1 MKIFSFDA
9 ETNGLYGEA
18 FSIGAIVMENGQET
32 STFVARCPIEGEV
45 NPYVAEN
52 VLPQMEQ
59 ISETHENYDAML
71 ESFMQYYMDNKEDA
85 DVIVHMGVPVEA
97 KLFLDAHKKGIINDY
112 DGPYPLIDISAYPEV
127 GTSVDTYNRN
137 NNIVVPDIEGGTH
150 NPIYDSRA
158 AALSYQSVMQKIQQ
172 TQTLSENI
180 NNQENKTDVLIS
192 PTGTFTQ
199 FRAARMF
206 VISRGNSFGEHVVG
220 VSHLKENEVSEIV
233 EALQERENTE
243 VANMAKKF
251 GHPGGKSF
259 FYKREVPVIND
270 INDITKEEDLMINND
285 ILNISDLADACSKAP
300 IKRTLPNGKEIEQ
313 ITWEGSDMKTINQLL
328 HEKDKP
334 EHVKIDGAAPAWL
347 VAGICHELHPSSC
360 SVNTPQGYMPVGCKP
375 PNGAGSGENL
385 QFQSKQSGD
394 WTVIEVSQKDS
405 SIPLDLNK
413 LSDMEPPEIEMG
425 SKVILSGRMP
435 NVAMCSMANA
445 YQHKAKAIG
454 FYQPNV
460 GATVSIT
467 HDPEIELGSVVP
479 DELIKQEERRTKLNN
494 LVNPTQNP
502 ISKV

>member
-1 MKIFSFDA
+1 MEEKFGEGIADELSFDYIIY
-9 ETNGLYGEA
+9 EKNPSTKEWD
-18 FSIGAIVMENGQET
+18 FS
-32 STFVARCPIEGEV
+32 R
-45 NPYVAEN
+45 
-52 VLPQMEQ
+52 
-59 ISETHENYDAML
+59 
-71 ESFMQYYMDNKEDA
+71 
-85 DVIVHMGVPVEA
+85 
-97 KLFLDAHKKGIINDY
+97 
-112 DGPYPLIDISAYPEV
+112 LI
-127 GTSVDTYNRN
+127 
-137 NNIVVPDIEGGTH
+137 
-150 NPIYDSRA
+150 
-158 AALSYQSVMQKIQQ
+158 SYQPESYWP
-172 TQTLSENI
+172 S
-180 NNQENKTDVLIS
+180 
-192 PTGTFTQ
+192 
-199 FRAARMF
+199 FREGYWP
-206 VISRGNSFGEHVVG
+206 S
-220 VSHLKENEVSEIV
+220 SH
-233 EALQERENTE
+233 
-243 VANMAKKF
+243 
-251 GHPGGKSF
+251 
-259 FYKREVPVIND
+259 KREVPVINN

-334 EHVKIDGAAPAWL
+334 DHVKIDGAAPAWL

-360 SVNTPQGYMPVGCKP
+360 SVNTPQGYIPVGCKP

-413 LSDMEPPEIEMG
+413 LSDIEPPEIEMG

-467 HDPEIELGSVVP
+467 HDPEIELGSVIP

-494 LVNPTQNP
+494 LINPTQNP